1 MRRSLFI
8 PNILILLS
16 TLTFIFS
23 SAQGAEC
30 FDSSPSVKNNI
41 DMYEEIQARELT
53 PVEFEQL
60 TKLFKDMRGDWSGK
74 AETVRCK
81 GTVAKPREEKIE
93 YTVDADVEPGLS
105 NNIDIKLSLNSSEKK
120 QVYEE
125 TQHYFLTP
133 KRLGVTDT
141 TRAGDVQL
149 INIAR
154 NFLVYLRKHNQRTT
168 AGGLVAQE
176 FVKTIAMYGDTLMM
190 QDFSY
195 SNGVL
200 DSKRTLTLSHK

>member
-1 MRRSLFI
+1 MRRSLFT
-8 PNILILLS
+8 PNILVLL
-16 TLTFIFS
+16 LVLFFLIS

-30 FDSSPSVKNNI
+30 FEPSPSVKNNI

-74 AETVRCK
+74 AETVRCN
-81 GTVAKPREEKIE
+81 GTVTKPHEEKIE

-105 NNIDIKLSLNSSEKK
+105 NNIDIKLNLNSSEKK

-133 KRLGVTDT
+133 KRLRLTEN

-149 INIAR
+149 INITR

-176 FVKTIAMYGDTLMM
+176 FVKTIALYGRTLMM
-190 QDFSY
+190 QDLSY

-200 DSKRTLTLSHK
+200 GSKRTVTLSHN